1 MRALIPFLRLY
12 VVILPLTAAMS
23 FLIVSCE
30 SKVSQCSKIIQVA
43 NQAVNDAKNITNS
56 GQTSDPNA
64 ILQAANA
71 MDKAAKDME
80 AIKVNDQKLK
90 NYQNEFISM
99 YRTTSKATR
108 ELVTAFQKKDRP
120 AAETSL
126 KNLQQATSPEKD
138 LVGQINSYCRS

>member
-1 MRALIPFLRLY
+1 MSFLRLY
-12 VVILPLTAAMS
+12 AILLPLVATIS
-23 FLIVSCE
+23 FLIVGCE

-43 NQAVNDAKNITNS
+43 NRAVNDARNITNS
-56 GQTSDPNA
+56 GQTSDPKA

-80 AIKVNDQKLK
+80 TLKVNDQKLK

-99 YRTTSKATR
+99 YTTTSKATR
-108 ELVTAFQKKDRP
+108 ELVTAFQKKDRS

-126 KNLQQATSPEKD
+126 KNLEQATSPEKE
-138 LVGQINSYCRS
+138 LVGHINTYCRP